1 MTQKQNLKKKKKN
14 KTKQKQN
21 KTKQK
26 ESREIHTCNSLDG
39 SFDKD
44 FYYGFQKHKIA

>member
-1 MTQKQNLKKKKKN
+1 MTQKQNFLK
-14 KTKQKQN
+14 KQN

-26 ESREIHTCNSLDG
+26 ESKEIHTCNSLDG

>member
-1 MTQKQNLKKKKKN
+1 MTQKQNFYKKNKKKK
-14 KTKQKQN
+14 T
-21 KTKQK
+21 QK